1 MLKRCKVGILTKKEY
16 KQRKFGKFNTKALV
30 FGTSDLGLSY
40 FAREF
45 EFNDL
50 KGKIRVSENLQRRGL
65 DRIKVIF
72 QQNYGKNPGEINFD
86 LSSCELRLT

>member
-16 KQRKFGKFNTKALV
+16 KQRKFGKFNTKALL

-50 KGKIRVSENLQRRGL
+50 KEKIRVSENLHLTRVRPYQGYISAKLWEKSRRNQ
-65 DRIKVIF
+65 F
-72 QQNYGKNPGEINFD
+72 
-86 LSSCELRLT
+86 